1 MNKKYI
7 DIDGNFEEVEIET
20 TEDKELV
27 KKVEDILEN
36 LEKSEDDEF

>member
-7 DIDGNFEEVEIET
+7 DIDGQFVEVIVET
-20 TEDKELV
+20 AEDKELV

>member
-1 MNKKYI
+1 MNQKYI
-7 DIDGNFEEVEIET
+7 DIDGQFEEVEVET

-36 LEKSEDDEF
+36 IEKSEDDEF

>member
-1 MNKKYI
+1 MNQKYI
-7 DIDGNFEEVEIET
+7 DIDGQFEEVEVET